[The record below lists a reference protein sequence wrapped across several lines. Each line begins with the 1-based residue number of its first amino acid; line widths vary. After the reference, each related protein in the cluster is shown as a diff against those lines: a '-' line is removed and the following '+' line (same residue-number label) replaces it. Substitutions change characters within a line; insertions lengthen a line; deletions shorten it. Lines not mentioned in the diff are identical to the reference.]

1 MAETLDRV
9 HVGDGI
15 APDVTRRA
23 PAALAFTSVVTA
35 ALDLDLQ
42 PLDGDARPLGDW
54 LTTFPLVPVVLDP
67 FTHESAWLLD
77 TSKRILQHFRE
88 ADCRICWILT
98 CSSDDARRFLGPYA
112 DEVLTF
118 VDPSGAMVKALGIDE
133 VPAFALVR
141 QDGQVVAKAEGWDPE
156 AWREVAEAVAD
167 LTRWSRPAIPAT
179 GDPVAYSGTPLG

>member
-1 MAETLDRV
+1 VHIGDRIV
-9 HVGDGI
+9 
-15 APDVTRRA
+15 PDVTRYA

-77 TSKRILQHFRE
+77 TSKRILEHFSD
-88 ADCRICWILT
+88 AGCRNCWILT
-98 CSSDDARRFLGPYA
+98 CSVDDAKRFLGPYA
-112 DEVLTF
+112 DDMLAF
-118 VDPSGAMVKALGIDE
+118 ADPSGAVVKSLGIE
-133 VPAFALVR
+133 QAPAIALLR
-141 QDGQVVAKAEGWDPE
+141 QDGQVTAKAEGWNPDE
-156 AWREVAEAVAD
+156 WREVAEAIAE
-167 LTRWSRPAIPAT
+167 LTHWSRPAIPAT

>member
-1 MAETLDRV
+1 MHIGDR
-9 HVGDGI
+9 I
-15 APDVTRRA
+15 LPDVTRYA

-77 TSKRILQHFRE
+77 TSKRILQHFSG
-88 ADCRICWILT
+88 ADCRICWIVT
-98 CSSDDARRFLGPYA
+98 CSVDDAKRFLGPYA
-112 DEVLTF
+112 DEILSF
-118 VDPSGAMVKALGIDE
+118 ADPGGVVARSLGIE
-133 VPAFALVR
+133 VAPAIALLR
-141 QDGQVVAKAEGWDPE
+141 QDGQVTAKAEGWDPD
-156 AWREVAEAVAD
+156 AWRDVAEAVAA
-167 LTRWSRPAIPAT
+167 LTSWSRPAIPAS